1 MSFSRS
7 RATAPSHALDPLLRG
22 GGGEWRTNWP
32 GRVRPLVCQGPPNE
46 PPIAFGSGQDYQV
59 TARIIGA
66 TVRIISVSTM
76 ITKIS
81 VA

>member
-22 GGGEWRTNWP
+22 GGEWRTNWP
-32 GRVRPLVCQGPPNE
+32 GRVRSLVCQGRRTN